1 MPLCSPGW
9 RDFREVEAMAWGGK
23 IKTRMGVK
31 ERGYFLRHTHR
42 RLPTPD
48 LPDPRGVPRSVMKT
62 LAQENL
68 SADPIAFNARLQQL
82 LRDYH
87 KNGG

>member
-1 MPLCSPGW
+1 
-9 RDFREVEAMAWGGK
+9 MAFGGK

-31 ERGYFLRHTHR
+31 QRSYFLRNTHR

-48 LPDPRGVPRSVMKT
+48 LPDPRGVPKSVMRV
-62 LAQENL
+62 LSQEQL
-68 SADPIAFNARLQQL
+68 SSDPVAFNTRLQQL
-82 LRDYH
+82 LSDYQ